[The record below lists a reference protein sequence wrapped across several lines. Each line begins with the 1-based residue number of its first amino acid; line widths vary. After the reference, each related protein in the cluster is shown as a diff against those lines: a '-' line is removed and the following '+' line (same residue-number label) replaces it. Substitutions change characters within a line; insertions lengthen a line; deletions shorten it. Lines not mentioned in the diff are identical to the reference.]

1 MRHVIHKKPK
11 KFSKLLIALG
21 TQATCLLFG
30 VLPSQSFPSKN
41 FLVLTSGTPP
51 PLAGTNAMIKNG
63 GAGASA
69 AGQPPDLP
77 GFSASIGFGD
87 LSQVTNG
94 APAEAAIGL
103 RLRGD
108 QNYVVTVSQVSMII
122 NNLQFHGVDL
132 QGSSDRGS
140 FLRLGAGTVVGTG
153 NLANPTGSNISAVL
167 YGDGL
172 AFNQLAQGSVNA
184 ASTQVVAGSSPST
197 GGSMTSAN
205 NAIEFAVYILAPT
218 GLALGPTVAGS
229 PGTFASILQFG
240 VFPQP

>member
-1 MRHVIHKKPK
+1 MLPK
-11 KFSKLLIALG
+11 IAQKCTKLLIALG
-21 TQATCLLFG
+21 STAACYFLSLNACYAE
-30 VLPSQSFPSKN
+30 KN
-41 FLVLTSGTPP
+41 FLVLSSGTPP
-51 PLAGTNAMIKNG
+51 PLAGTNVMIKNG

-69 AGQPPDLP
+69 AGQPPDMP

-87 LSQVTNG
+87 LAQVTNG

-108 QNYVVTVSQVSMII
+108 QNYVVTVSQISMIVT
-122 NNLQFHGVDL
+122 NLQFRGVDL

-153 NLANPTGSNISAVL
+153 NQANPTGSNINAVL

-172 AFNQLAQGSVNA
+172 GFNQIAQGSVNA
-184 ASTQVVAGSSPST
+184 SSTQVIAGSSPSM
-197 GGSMTSAN
+197 GGSMNSAN
-205 NAIEFAVYILAPT
+205 NAIEFAVIIVAPT

-229 PGTFASILQFG
+229 PGTFSSILQFG
-240 VFPQP
+240 VFPLP